1 MRQRKVKNEA
11 EKLAQVVQIT
21 DEAALQQKGR
31 WYQFF
36 GGSDAAEGEK
46 ARSLYLE
53 LGCGKGRFL
62 MQQAM
67 LHPDRNYIG
76 IEGRG
81 SVVLRAMEKARES
94 GLTNIHFIQIY
105 VKEIRDYFAEGELAG
120 IYLNFSDPWPKGK
133 HAKRRL
139 THRGYLAGYWTV
151 LAPGGCLE
159 IKTDNPALFAFTM
172 EEFEAVDTGFQ
183 IVFATEDLHG
193 TEDPARLVTTEYEEK
208 FKAMGKPIYYIRAR
222 KVDQ

>member
-11 EKLAQVVQIT
+11 EKLAQVVQVT
-21 DEAALQQKGR
+21 DEAALQHKGH
-31 WYQFF
+31 WNQVFC
-36 GGSDAAEGEK
+36 GGEAAEGESAK
-46 ARSLYLE
+46 SLYLE

-62 MQQAM
+62 MQQAT

-94 GLTNIHFIQIY
+94 GLTNLHFIQIY
-105 VKEIRDYFAEGELAG
+105 VKEIQDYFAPEELTG
-120 IYLNFSDPWPKGK
+120 IYLNFSDPWAKGR

-139 THRGYLAGYWTV
+139 THRGYLAGYWAV

-222 KVDQ
+222 K

>member
-11 EKLAQVVQIT
+11 EKLARVVQVT
-21 DEAALQQKGR
+21 DEAALQHKGR

-62 MQQAM
+62 MQQAT

-81 SVVLRAMEKARES
+81 SVVLRAMEKVQAL
-94 GLTNIHFIQIY
+94 GLPNLQFVQIY
-105 VKEIRDYFAEGELAG
+105 VKNIRDYFASGELSG
-120 IYLNFSDPWPKGK
+120 IYLNFSDPWPKGR

-139 THRGYLAGYWTV
+139 THRCYLAGYWSV
-151 LAPGGCLE
+151 LATGGCLE
-159 IKTDNPALFAFTM
+159 IKTDNPGLYAFTM
-172 EEFEAVDTGFQ
+172 EEFETADTGFQ
-183 IVFATEDLHG
+183 IELATEDLHG
-193 TEDPARLVTTEYEEK
+193 TDDPARLVTTEYEEK

-222 KVDQ
+222 K